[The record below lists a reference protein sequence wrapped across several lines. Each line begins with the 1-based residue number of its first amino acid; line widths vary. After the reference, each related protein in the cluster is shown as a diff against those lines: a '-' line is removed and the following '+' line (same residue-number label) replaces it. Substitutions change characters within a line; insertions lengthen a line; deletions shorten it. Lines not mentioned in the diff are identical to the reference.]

1 MANTVH
7 LHVYIHRY
15 GITYSILISEKE
27 NEIDQISKGGVHD
40 VTYFPSKYTCKPYV
54 QFHCLQSLTAYRNRM
69 KPRLLIF
76 KIIVRNLQF
85 FIFQRIFLKV
95 FYNTIL

>member
-7 LHVYIHRY
+7 LHVYTSIHRY
-15 GITYSILISEKE
+15 GITYNILISEKE

-85 FIFQRIFLKV
+85 FYISKNFFES
-95 FYNTIL
+95 IL

>member
-15 GITYSILISEKE
+15 GITYNLLISMKE

-54 QFHCLQSLTAYRNRM
+54 QFHCLQSLTVYRNRM

-85 FIFQRIFLKV
+85 FIFLRIFLKV

>member
-40 VTYFPSKYTCKPYV
+40 VTYFPSKYTCKPYE
-54 QFHCLQSLTAYRNRM
+54 HTA
-69 KPRLLIF
+69 IG
-76 KIIVRNLQF
+76 
-85 FIFQRIFLKV
+85 
-95 FYNTIL
+95 

>member
-76 KIIVRNLQF
+76 TLRVRNQQF
-85 FIFQRIFLKV
+85 FMFLRIF
-95 FYNTIL
+95 FECIL

>member
-54 QFHCLQSLTAYRNRM
+54 Y
-69 KPRLLIF
+69 
-76 KIIVRNLQF
+76 NL
-85 FIFQRIFLKV
+85 
-95 FYNTIL
+95 